1 MTHADWTQVFKE
13 WYETRTKHRKLT
25 WIYVLGQC
33 MLSGKF
39 SPKSIEL
46 QVSTFQA
53 AALLLFNNDE
63 QYVPLHKNHDNIIRL
78 RNNRAAGVPPSRRRL
93 FSSSTTTNSTFH
105 YIRSTIT

>member
-1 MTHADWTQVFKE
+1 MFKE

-63 QYVPLHKNHDNIIRL
+63 TCVPQSVC
-78 RNNRAAGVPPSRRRL
+78 RAASDVGPTRKPKALKLPEKEGYPSHKPA
-93 FSSSTTTNSTFH
+93 F
-105 YIRSTIT
+105 